1 MLRLSGGSSRALA
14 VRRFVPLLAIGCA
27 AIAWSHSAAAAP
39 VTVAQLLADPRNCW
53 AHQDFDQG
61 EWSELG
67 EPKPASIFY
76 RTGDLMADFSDP
88 GATYLVGKRQHA
100 RLGFSMERWMRVPC
114 PPPEGR
120 YFTGLN
126 GGFSLNETVG
136 ILTWI
141 ESLNGVTTNQNSAR
155 RDPFGAGINIGYGF
169 RPWNNNLVVNP
180 FLSFDYQGWSV
191 NYVFPNGSFIGTK
204 SNYEGTAGVKIGPTF
219 PAGVWLYAIGG
230 VSFLNETLTV
240 NFIPVSSSTTKTV
253 PVATL
258 GLGGA
263 IQPSWLQVFGVPTS
277 LSLEWQH
284 TWWQTANFNNPASSP
299 AFSYAYKREDDKIKL
314 GINFYLSR

>member
-1 MLRLSGGSSRALA
+1 MSNSLRYCKSGLAAVFVGFWSLS
-14 VRRFVPLLAIGCA
+14 P
-27 AIAWSHSAAAAP
+27 AAALPA
-39 VTVAQLLADPRNCW
+39 TISTLL
-53 AHQDFDQG
+53 
-61 EWSELG
+61 
-67 EPKPASIFY
+67 
-76 RTGDLMADFSDP
+76 SDP
-88 GATYLVGKRQHA
+88 NTCWEVQPYYDGTGWGPSHERPMSGSEVKDKLGVANPNISYKPDLSVPGETSIVA
-100 RLGFSMERWMRVPC
+100 RVSSGSVSFHRYHRIPC
-114 PPPEGR
+114 PPPKSS
-120 YFTGLN
+120 YTGLN

-253 PVATL
+253 PGATL